1 MGKILAKVIKD
12 AISSKKYKM
21 GQKEVLHSAKSSKL
35 IVCSNSL
42 PGDTRKEIEQTALS
56 AHVPIYNFNDTSVG
70 LGRLCNKPFRVSVIS
85 IYSESDSDIAA
96 ALEEINK
103 EEAVSTK

>member
-1 MGKILAKVIKD
+1 MSKMLAKVIKD
-12 AISSKKYKM
+12 AMSSKKCKM

-42 PGDTRKEIEQTALS
+42 PSDTRKEIETTASS

-70 LGRLCNKPFRVSVIS
+70 LGRLCNKPYRISVIS
-85 IYSESDSDIAA
+85 IDKASDSDIAA
-96 ALEEINK
+96 VLEEINK
-103 EEAVSTK
+103 EEA